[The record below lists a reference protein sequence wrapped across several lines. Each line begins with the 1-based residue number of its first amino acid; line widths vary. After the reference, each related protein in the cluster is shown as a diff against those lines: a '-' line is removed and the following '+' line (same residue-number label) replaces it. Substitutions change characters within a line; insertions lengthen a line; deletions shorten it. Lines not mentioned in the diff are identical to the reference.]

1 MILTVSN
8 CHSNKCLIAYN
19 TANRWV
25 AKQLTYSLPIP
36 GRSLLNTLAL
46 GQQYFGIC
54 MKHEELPD
62 DHSDQL
68 LKVLHRA
75 IRFAIRIL
83 AVLMVVVIFWSVA
96 DVVYVIYSK
105 VIIPP
110 YFLLDAE
117 DILETF
123 GAFMLVLIAVE
134 IFINIRLYLGSNV
147 IPVELVIATAL
158 MAVARKIIVLDLKIV
173 SAEQIIGL
181 ALVTLALG
189 ISYWLVKQRHLSK
202 N

>member
-1 MILTVSN
+1 
-8 CHSNKCLIAYN
+8 
-19 TANRWV
+19 
-25 AKQLTYSLPIP
+25 
-36 GRSLLNTLAL
+36 
-46 GQQYFGIC
+46 
-54 MKHEELPD
+54 MKHEELPQ

-68 LKVLHRA
+68 LKVLHRT

-83 AVLMVVVIFWSVA
+83 AVLMVLVIFWSVA

-105 VIIPP
+105 VIVPP

-134 IFINIRLYLGSNV
+134 IFINIRLYLGSNI

-158 MAVARKIIVLDLKIV
+158 MAVARKVIVLDLKLV
-173 SAEQIIGL
+173 SSEHIIGL
-181 ALVTLALG
+181 ALVTIALG
-189 ISYWLVKQRHLSK
+189 VSYWLVKQRNVSK
-202 N
+202 T

>member
-1 MILTVSN
+1 
-8 CHSNKCLIAYN
+8 
-19 TANRWV
+19 
-25 AKQLTYSLPIP
+25 
-36 GRSLLNTLAL
+36 
-46 GQQYFGIC
+46 
-54 MKHEELPD
+54 MKHEELPQ

-68 LKVLHRA
+68 LKVLHRT

-83 AVLMVVVIFWSVA
+83 AVLMVLVIFWSVA

-105 VIIPP
+105 VIVPP

-134 IFINIRLYLGSNV
+134 IFINIRLYLGSNI

-158 MAVARKIIVLDLKIV
+158 MAVARKVIVLDLKLV
-173 SAEQIIGL
+173 SSEHIIGL
-181 ALVTLALG
+181 ALVTIALG
-189 ISYWLVKQRHLSK
+189 ISYWLVKQRNASQT
-202 N
+202 